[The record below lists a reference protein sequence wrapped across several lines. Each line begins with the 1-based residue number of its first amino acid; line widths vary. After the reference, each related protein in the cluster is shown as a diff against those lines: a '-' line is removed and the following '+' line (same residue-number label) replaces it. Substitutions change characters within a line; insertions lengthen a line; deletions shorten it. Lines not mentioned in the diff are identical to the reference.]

1 VCEGQHLPK
10 PYQLPRGVSFAATCA
25 GESAREKLVWS
36 PLSPNRDGSFI
47 CIGRRPDEMIGMF
60 GSRVPGLTAL

>member
-1 VCEGQHLPK
+1 M
-10 PYQLPRGVSFAATCA
+10 QLDATARTPGRAQAKSRA
-25 GESAREKLVWS
+25 GDLRVKSLVRS

-60 GSRVPGLTAL
+60 GSRVPD